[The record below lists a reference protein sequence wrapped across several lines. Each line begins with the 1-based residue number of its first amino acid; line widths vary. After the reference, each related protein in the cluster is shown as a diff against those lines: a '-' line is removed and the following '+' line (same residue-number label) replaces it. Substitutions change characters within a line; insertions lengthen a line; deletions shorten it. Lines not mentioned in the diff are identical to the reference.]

1 MIHTSKL
8 LQWHKALLWLGGATI
23 MLFAL
28 SGVTHPIM
36 TWTGPQAVTARP
48 PALNLT
54 TQQLNQA
61 LTAVQQQAVQS
72 SALLKIVPYQ
82 HSAVIQITTDAT
94 TPRAYLGLD
103 NAPAPTD
110 RDVALWL
117 ASHYSGLAAE
127 QAEQV
132 HFQTQFDDAYPSVN
146 RLLPVWQITYDNG
159 LSLYVHTETL
169 ALAGITNPYKTRLQG
184 FFRQAHSWQWLD
196 ALPWLKAIVMTILLG
211 SALLLVLSGA
221 WLLLRLPYKAR
232 RRGLRRWHYALSWL
246 VILPLTLYL
255 LTGIY
260 HFAYKYAKPDTL
272 GLTLQTATPL
282 PSAWQ
287 MPELTTAQKTLYNSA
302 TLVQGAQTWY
312 WRLSEF
318 NPAQHADRQ
327 SRFAGQAAELQ
338 ARFIPLTQDAPV
350 LDDQT
355 FALLLAERLL
365 GLPASAITQQQ
376 LISRFGPD
384 YDFRNKRLPVWQ
396 LDYASGRV
404 FVDTL
409 TGQLIE
415 QQHSSSKWERYSFS
429 FIHKWGILQPLLGRD
444 GRDQVV
450 VGFMVLVLL
459 LAVLGFAM
467 RLKRRA

>member
-1 MIHTSKL
+1 MHTAKL
-8 LQWHKALLWLGGATI
+8 LKWHKTLLWVGGITI
-23 MLFAL
+23 LLFAL

-61 LTAVQQQAVQS
+61 LTALQQQAIPA
-72 SALLKIVPYQ
+72 SALIKIVPFQ
-82 HSAVIQITTDAT
+82 QDAVIQITADAA
-94 TPRAYLGLD
+94 TPRTYLSL
-103 NAPAPTD
+103 ASTPAPTD
-110 RDVALWL
+110 QDMALWL
-117 ASHYSGLAAE
+117 AAHYSGLAETATTD
-127 QAEQV
+127 V
-132 HFQTQFDDAYPSVN
+132 NFQTHFDDAYPAVN

-196 ALPWLKAIVMTILLG
+196 GLPWLKAIVMTILLG

-221 WLLLRLPYKAR
+221 WLLLRLPYQAR

-246 VILPLTLYL
+246 VVLPLTLYL

-272 GLTLQTATPL
+272 GLSLQTATPL
-282 PSAWQ
+282 PGSWQ
-287 MPELTTAQKTLYNSA
+287 IPELTTEQAKLYNSA
-302 TLVQGAQTWY
+302 TLIQGAQGWY

-318 NPAQHADRQ
+318 NPAQQADRQ
-327 SRFAGQAAELQ
+327 SRFAGQASELQ
-338 ARFIPLTQDAPV
+338 ARFIPLTADAPA
-350 LDDQT
+350 LDDHS
-355 FALLLAERLL
+355 FALILAERFL
-365 GLPASAITQQQ
+365 GLPASAFNNPQ

-404 FVDTL
+404 FIDTQ

-450 VGFMVLVLL
+450 AGFMVLVLL

>member
-1 MIHTSKL
+1 MHTAKL
-8 LQWHKALLWLGGATI
+8 LKWHKTLLWVGGITI
-23 MLFAL
+23 LLFAL
-28 SGVTHPIM
+28 SGITHPII

-48 PALNLT
+48 PALDLT

-61 LTAVQQQAVQS
+61 LTALQQQAIPA
-72 SALLKIVPYQ
+72 SALIKIVPFQ
-82 HSAVIQITTDAT
+82 QDAVIQITADAA
-94 TPRAYLGLD
+94 TPRTYLSL
-103 NAPAPTD
+103 ASTPAPTD
-110 RDVALWL
+110 QDMALWL
-117 ASHYSGLAAE
+117 AAHYSGLAAT
-127 QAEQV
+127 ASTDV
-132 HFQTQFDDAYPSVN
+132 NFQTHFDDAYPAVN

-196 ALPWLKAIVMTILLG
+196 GLPWLKAIVMTILLG

-221 WLLLRLPYKAR
+221 WLLLRLPYQAR

-246 VILPLTLYL
+246 VVLPLTLYL

-272 GLTLQTATPL
+272 GLSLQTATPL
-282 PSAWQ
+282 PDSWQ
-287 MPELTTAQKTLYNSA
+287 IPELTTERAKLYNSA
-302 TLVQGAQTWY
+302 TLVQGAQGWY

-318 NPAQHADRQ
+318 NPAQQADRQ
-327 SRFAGQAAELQ
+327 SRFAGQASELQ
-338 ARFIPLTQDAPV
+338 ARFIPLTADAPA
-350 LDDQT
+350 LDDHS
-355 FALLLAERLL
+355 FALILAERFL
-365 GLPASAITQQQ
+365 GLPASAFNNPQ

-404 FVDTL
+404 FIDTQ